1 MDLFEILNQ
10 SNYIF
15 YFLVVDNF
23 LDIQLPQLK
32 NFHLIYAFSSPI
44 FTSLRQQQIPYF
56 CLEEKNISLAQ
67 KNTGRLLS
75 SPQVINYINST
86 AGKKT
91 PVIIPFKPSAKIEII
106 CRQHNWICA
115 AVSHQLNRFLE
126 NKNEFFN
133 FCQKNNLPIIKGFI
147 DKFNQS
153 NFTKYQQKLDSKLV
167 IQTHFGWAGNSTHL
181 AENWH
186 DVSDKIPSET
196 TVKFSPLLQ
205 GYSLINNCCLT
216 SSGLIQ
222 SPPALQ
228 YTGLKTLTPNPFTT
242 VGRQWPSMAPQ
253 NINQQVIK
261 ITQEFSQLIKSLN
274 YRGFFGLDFFVN
286 QNSVYLLECNPRLTA
301 SFAFYTRIEI
311 NHSLNPLFLFHLAEF
326 TNLNPHID
334 INQHQQLINQTDIIG
349 SEITLKNKSNQ
360 TIKKYNDFVAFSQ
373 STNPVTIPPHIIDLL
388 HETN

>member
-1 MDLFEILNQ
+1 M
-10 SNYIF
+10 
-15 YFLVVDNF
+15 NF
-23 LDIQLPQLK
+23 LT
-32 NFHLIYAFSSPI
+32 FA
-44 FTSLRQQQIPYF
+44 
-56 CLEEKNISLAQ
+56 
-67 KNTGRLLS
+67 
-75 SPQVINYINST
+75 
-86 AGKKT
+86 KKIT
-91 PVIIPFKPSAKIEII
+91 
-106 CRQHNWICA
+106 C
-115 AVSHQLNRFLE
+115 
-126 NKNEFFN
+126 
-133 FCQKNNLPIIKGFI
+133 
-147 DKFNQS
+147 
-153 NFTKYQQKLDSKLV
+153 LDSKLV